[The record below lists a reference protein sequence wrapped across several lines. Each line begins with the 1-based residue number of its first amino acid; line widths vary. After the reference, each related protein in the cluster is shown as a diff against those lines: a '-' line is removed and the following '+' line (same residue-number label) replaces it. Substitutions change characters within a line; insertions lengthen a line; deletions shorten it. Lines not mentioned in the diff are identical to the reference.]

1 MQETTLQM
9 GDRVIASYKSGEYVG
24 EIVELR
30 NGGKAAVQVLAVVK
44 HPDQGDLHHPMN
56 PDVPFFHQRKALAY
70 REIALM
76 LRASIRKYEG
86 PIPDYKL
93 SLLQSI
99 DREMAG
105 LDQTRRWIDKSLQ
118 ELAALRTEY
127 DTGEPS

>member
-1 MQETTLQM
+1 MQETTLQV
-9 GDRVIASYKSGEYVG
+9 GDRVIASYKTGEYAG

-56 PDVPFFHQRKALAY
+56 PDVPFFHQRRALAY
-70 REIALM
+70 QEIALM
-76 LRASIRKYEG
+76 PISAMRKYEG
-86 PIPDYKL
+86 IIPDYKL

-99 DREMAG
+99 DREMTG

-118 ELAALRTEY
+118 ELAALRAEY
-127 DTGEPS
+127 ASGIES